1 MPEAQFWKKLRRLR
15 LDFEEKYPL
24 QETIWHF
31 LFEKLAKFQSESS
44 LIAYKVP
51 HSICDNFGSED
62 LNIESH
68 FPENVRKLSLELGK
82 N

>member
-1 MPEAQFWKKLRRLR
+1 MEKIKKVEAGFLG
-15 LDFEEKYPL
+15 KYPF
-24 QETIWHF
+24 QKTNWHF

-51 HSICDNFGSED
+51 HSICDDLGSKV

-68 FPENVRKLSLELGK
+68 FPENLRRLSLKLGK